1 MPNRIS
7 WLVFLLVSRI
17 EGLTFKVSRLVALPV
32 RLFFRL
38 ARPRN
43 DRLGYDDLLSMT
55 SHFQPVPKP
64 TTEEIRRHQIKWASR
79 VACVANLCSSRI
91 ILEVGCGHGI
101 AAHHLH
107 EVGFQVYATDIA
119 GFLAPQTHGVRLK
132 FAVSDACSHLPYPDN
147 QFDLVFSINSFEHF
161 NPPEA
166 ALDEML
172 RVTKPGG
179 LIYLTF
185 DPLYYS
191 PWGLHASRRLG
202 MPYPQILFCE
212 ETIQHFVDEKRAE
225 LAPTYSEGSDT
236 TKIGP
241 YLNRYSLGQY
251 RDLFARRR
259 ASLRLLVYVERMSYD
274 GLAMIVRYSELFR
287 ANAPSFEDLI
297 VSGIKLVGVKR

>member
-1 MPNRIS
+1 MPGCIS
-7 WLVFLLVSRI
+7 RFIFLLGSRA
-17 EGLTFKVSRLVALPV
+17 ESMAFKVSRLVAVPAWL
-32 RLFFRL
+32 LFRL
-38 ARPRN
+38 AHPKN
-43 DRLGYDDLLSMT
+43 ARLGYDDLLSLA
-55 SHFQPVPKP
+55 SRFQPVPKP
-64 TTEEIRRHQIKWASR
+64 TAERVQQKHQIKWANR
-79 VACVANLCSSRI
+79 VARIANLYSANT
-91 ILEVGCGHGI
+91 ILEVGCGRGVV
-101 AAHHLH
+101 AHRLH
-107 EVGFQVYATDIA
+107 EMGFQVYATDVSV
-119 GFLAPQTHGVRLK
+119 FLALQTRSTRLK
-132 FAVSDACSHLPYPDN
+132 FVVSDVCHLPYPDN

-161 NPPEA
+161 DSPEA

-179 LIYLTF
+179 LIFLTF

-202 MPYPQILFCE
+202 MPYPQILFGE

-259 ASLRLLVYVERMSYD
+259 ASLRLLVYIERMSYD
-274 GLAMIVRYSELFR
+274 GLAMIVRYSELFK
-287 ANAPSFEDLI
+287 AIAPSFEDLI